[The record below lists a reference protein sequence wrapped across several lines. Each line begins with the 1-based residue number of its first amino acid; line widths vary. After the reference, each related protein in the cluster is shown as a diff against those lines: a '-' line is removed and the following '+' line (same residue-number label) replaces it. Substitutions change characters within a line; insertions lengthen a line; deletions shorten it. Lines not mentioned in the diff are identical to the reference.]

1 MVLVVH
7 LLLPLLSGGR
17 SNHHQE
23 RQRQAVA
30 GNERLR
36 AAFDDW
42 QRKRQATRALT
53 IHDSVR
59 LQKQGY
65 DNENGWQTTTNN
77 QQPTINGHGTGG
89 RRLATRASGG
99 SAATKG

>member
-17 SNHHQE
+17 SNHRQE
-23 RQRQAVA
+23 SQRQAVA
-30 GNERLR
+30 GNESSWR

-42 QRKRQATRALT
+42 QQKRQATRALT

-59 LQKQGY
+59 LQKQG
-65 DNENGWQTTTNN
+65 
-77 QQPTINGHGTGG
+77 
-89 RRLATRASGG
+89 
-99 SAATKG
+99 